1 VDTTS
6 TSRRLTK
13 LRPWLRIRDGDYRLF
28 LRPLNRDERTK
39 IYMDDPTQA
48 AYLVSRV
55 VDKKYAKRTMR
66 GLSGR

>member
-1 VDTTS
+1 
-6 TSRRLTK
+6 
-13 LRPWLRIRDGDYRLF
+13 